1 MGLPTFPLQVK
12 LNPKFNQVFEK
23 VVVIN
28 LARRTDR
35 LASITEQLNA
45 HNIEF
50 ERFEAIDGQEL
61 GVSGVAAC
69 VMSHRAV
76 IEKYKDCQ
84 SLFIFEDDAELKP
97 DFALLWDRFIANLP
111 DDWQMLYLGCNRI
124 ESNPVADGVGRLLQG
139 VATHAYGAKQTIF
152 DDLIRV
158 SKATNPIDISYMQMQ
173 VLVPTY
179 VALPTMVGQVA
190 GFSDIEQSFTDYTFL
205 LG

>member
-12 LNPKFNQVFEK
+12 LNLRFNQVFDK

-61 GVSGVAAC
+61 GVSGVEAC

-84 SLFIFEDDAELKP
+84 SLFIFEDDAGLKP
-97 DFALLWDRFIANLP
+97 DFALLWDKFIANLP